1 MSSGL
6 ATGIYTTN
14 SPDACW
20 YVANSAE
27 CNVIVV
33 DSDKQLQKILK
44 VRARLP
50 HLRAVVQYNEPLRQN
65 YDNVYTVYRQSRLW
79 LCALNDFVVIRVG
92 KSFDQNIRC
101 SNVMDN
107 VTQVLRNRL
116 KL

>member
-1 MSSGL
+1 MVSSGL

-65 YDNVYTVYRQSRLW
+65 YDNVYTVPIESSVAFCSR
-79 LCALNDFVVIRVG
+79 
-92 KSFDQNIRC
+92 
-101 SNVMDN
+101 
-107 VTQVLRNRL
+107 
-116 KL
+116 